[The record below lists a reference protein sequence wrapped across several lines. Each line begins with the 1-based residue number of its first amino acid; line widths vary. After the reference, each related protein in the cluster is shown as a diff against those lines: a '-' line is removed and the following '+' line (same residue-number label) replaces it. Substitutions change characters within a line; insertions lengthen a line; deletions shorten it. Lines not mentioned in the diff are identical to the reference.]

1 MYKDGHEQHSET
13 DEARAGSTPHVVRW
27 ILGISLAAAIILL
40 SAIWII
46 GAATQGDIEEEANV
60 SQVIRDTQA
69 ADNDRS
75 DIDGVVSQE
84 ADEFAPETPADVI
97 QGTEDGPNR
106 TIEN

>member
-1 MYKDGHEQHSET
+1 MRDVGGEHHTET
-13 DEARAGSTPHVVRW
+13 DEARGGSTPHVVRW
-27 ILGISLAAAIILL
+27 VLGISLAAAVILL
-40 SAIWII
+40 SAIWMI

-60 SQVIRDTQA
+60 TQIVRDQQA
-69 ADNDRS
+69 AENDRS

-97 QGTEDGPNR
+97 EGTEDGPNR